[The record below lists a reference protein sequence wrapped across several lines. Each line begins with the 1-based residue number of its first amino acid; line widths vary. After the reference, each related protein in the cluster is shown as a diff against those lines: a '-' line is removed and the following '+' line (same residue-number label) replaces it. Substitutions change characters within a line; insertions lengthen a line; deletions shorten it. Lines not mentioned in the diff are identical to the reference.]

1 MNPSL
6 YPFYLLSTPHGEH
19 DVPFFEWLVSTNV
32 FNILLVAAILSY
44 LIWRFNLF
52 GIFDKRGE
60 EICRDVEAVERQKE
74 EALRH
79 LDEVRARA
87 KNLSAEVEE
96 ILSQARASAE
106 SLSVQILEDAK
117 ADAEKI
123 IESSKR
129 RIEVEQKAA
138 AKDLERRLMEDALS
152 DARAELSS
160 MDAPQRKQSVESFI
174 DTLPSIQ
181 AK

>member
-1 MNPSL
+1 MNPSF
-6 YPFYLLSTPHGEH
+6 YPFYLLSNGHGEH

-32 FNILLVAAILSY
+32 FNILLVALILGY
-44 LIWRFNLF
+44 LIRRFNLF
-52 GIFDKRGE
+52 GIFDTKE
-60 EICRDVEAVERQKE
+60 AEIRRDVEAIERQKE

-79 LDEVRARA
+79 LDEVRART
-87 KNLSAEVEE
+87 KVLSAEVEE
-96 ILSQARASAE
+96 ILNQARASAE
-106 SLSVQILEDAK
+106 SLSTQILADAK

-123 IESSKR
+123 IEASKR

-152 DARAELSS
+152 DARVELSS
-160 MDAPQRKQSVESFI
+160 MEASQRKQSVESFI